1 MARTR
6 SVLIVDDDP
15 RTGSSVAGLLA
26 CERIGTTLATTVDE
40 ALGALARQD
49 FDAVLSDVRM
59 PGRSGIEL
67 VGEVRELRPDT
78 PVVLMTGF
86 ASVDAAVEAMRAG
99 AFDYLTKPV
108 RAEELLLSLE
118 HAFEVRTLEAQTRA
132 RETSPGP
139 TALGD
144 MVGQSP
150 ALRGIFALIERV
162 ADSRSHVLISGES
175 GTGKELVAR
184 LLHETSRRADQPF
197 VPVNCAAIPEG
208 LLETE
213 LFGHVRGAFT
223 GAVAAKEGLFQLA
236 GSGTLFLDEIGDIPL
251 GLQAKLLRAL
261 EQREVRRVG
270 GSHPERVDARVVVAT
285 HRDLRGEIEAG
296 RFRRDLYYRLNVIP
310 IRIPPL
316 RERPE
321 DIPCIAE
328 AFVARAAG
336 AEGRR
341 LAPEALELL
350 AAQPWEGNARELE
363 NTLERALLLSDAPV
377 LGPADLRALLAGPPG
392 AEPPA
397 PVTNHVEA
405 LAAQGMPLREVE
417 NQLIREVLKRTG
429 GNKVEAAR
437 RLGISRRTIYRR
449 CEEDPGLG
457 DVARG

>member
-6 SVLIVDDDP
+6 SVLIVEDDP
-15 RTGSSVAGLLA
+15 LTGSSVAGLLE
-26 CERIGTTLATTVDE
+26 CERISATVATTSDE
-40 ALGALARQD
+40 ALDALARRD

-67 VGEVRELRPDT
+67 VGEVRELRPQT

-86 ASVDAAVEAMRAG
+86 ATVDAAVEAMRAG

-108 RAEELLLSLE
+108 RPDELLISLE
-118 HAFEVRTLEAQTRA
+118 HAFEVRTLEAQNRA
-132 RETSPGP
+132 GASREGP
-139 TALGD
+139 ASLGD
-144 MVGQSP
+144 MVGASP
-150 ALRGIFALIERV
+150 ALRGTFALIERV
-162 ADSRSHVLISGES
+162 ADSRSHVLVTGES

-184 LLHETSRRADQPF
+184 LLHETSRRAEEPF

-208 LLETE
+208 LLESE

-223 GAVAAKEGLFQLA
+223 GAVAAKPGLFQLA
-236 GSGTLFLDEIGDIPL
+236 GAGTLFLDEIGDIGP

-270 GSHPERVDARVVVAT
+270 ASRAERVDARVVAAT
-285 HRDLRGEIEAG
+285 HKDLRGEMEAG

-321 DIPCIAE
+321 DIPLIAE
-328 AFVARAAG
+328 AFIARAAG
-336 AEGRR
+336 AEGRS
-341 LAPEALELL
+341 LSPEALELL
-350 AAQPWEGNARELE
+350 EAQHWEGNARELE
-363 NTLERALLLSDAPV
+363 NTLERALLLSDAAV
-377 LGPADLRALLAGPPG
+377 LGPADLRPLLAEQAHG
-392 AEPPA
+392 EPPA
-397 PVTNHVEA
+397 ARSDHFEA
-405 LAAQGMPLREVE
+405 LAAQGIPLREME